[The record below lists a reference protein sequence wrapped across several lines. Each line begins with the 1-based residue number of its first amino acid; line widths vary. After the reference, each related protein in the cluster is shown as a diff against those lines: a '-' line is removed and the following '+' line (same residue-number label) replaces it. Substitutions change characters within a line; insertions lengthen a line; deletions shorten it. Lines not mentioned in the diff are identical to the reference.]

1 MRKPGSAILTI
12 MLFLTIVFFVK
23 PVHSEEPTELKHSLV
38 QNVQEYVGGYM
49 YRPLIVK
56 DLVKFDMSN
65 KWWTEWNQ
73 NRDKGIGTTAHLA
86 RGIYDFGKDMGWD
99 DPGKY
104 EKYSSSGT
112 KLEKKKRIQKL
123 LDNWKS
129 KFSLTYKVEDPD
141 FDSMSFDLASR
152 YLSSMG
158 GTLGHKFRPKAGE
171 LHLTMILSSK
181 IKKISVT
188 STDGKNITVKLPLDF
203 EPTRWDDKITSGLK
217 RYDKNAL

>member
-1 MRKPGSAILTI
+1 MRKPQSVILATVLCSVIGFSINSVSA
-12 MLFLTIVFFVK
+12 
-23 PVHSEEPTELKHSLV
+23 EEPAESKHVLV

-56 DLVKFDMSN
+56 DLVHFDMSN
-65 KWWTEWNQ
+65 KWWTEWNG
-73 NRDKGIGTTAHLA
+73 NRDKGTGTTAQLA
-86 RGIYDFGKDMGWD
+86 RGIYEFGKDMGWD
-99 DPGKY
+99 DPGKF

-112 KLEKKKRIQKL
+112 KLEKKKRIQKI

-129 KFSLTYKVEDPD
+129 KFSLTYKVEDPG

-152 YLSSMG
+152 YLNSMS

-188 STDGKNITVKLPLDF
+188 SADGKNITVKLPLEF

-217 RYDKNAL
+217 RYDKDSL